1 VVKNKTHIMK
11 IFLTIIGLA
20 AVTLAGAQAAI
31 LIQDNF
37 PTNGDLVGTTPST
50 GGIWT
55 TISGTAGTLDVAS
68 GAVSILAGNNEDG
81 TSQFASAQTGDVF
94 AGFNFTMTTLPT
106 TTSTG
111 EYFASFRDGTP
122 ASGTYNGRLFARR
135 ITGSPANEFQIGVSN
150 ATGNVSDAGAVLW
163 GSNLTLNVN
172 YRIVLRF
179 DTAAGDDM
187 TLWVNPTTIASTNV
201 TSTDA
206 DPVTSMDGFAF
217 RQASAAH
224 GAASIDNLI
233 VATTFAEAIP
243 EPSTWALIALGS
255 AFMLWNIRRRRT
267 ANG

>member
-1 VVKNKTHIMK
+1 MK
-11 IFLTIIGLA
+11 KLLAIIGLA
-20 AVTLAGAQAAI
+20 ATTLAGAQAAI
-31 LIQDNF
+31 LVQDNF
-37 PTNGDLVGTTPST
+37 PANGDLVGTTPST

-55 TISGTAGTLDVAS
+55 AISGDVGTLDVTS

-94 AGFNFTMTTLPT
+94 AGFNLTMTTLPT

-111 EYFASFRDGTP
+111 GYFGSFRDGTP

-150 ATGNVSDAGAVLW
+150 ETSNVSDAGAVLW

-179 DTAAGDDM
+179 DTATGDDM

-201 TSTDA
+201 ISTDA
-206 DPVTSMDGFAF
+206 GSVNSMDGFAF

-224 GAASIDNLI
+224 GASSIDNLI

-243 EPSTWALIALGS
+243 EPSNWALIGLGS
-255 AFMLWNIRRRRT
+255 AFALWNIRRRRT
-267 ANG
+267 ING